1 MKLLSSQ
8 TTTKETKKFQLF
20 SDFPNINLEV
30 ISENNK
36 IKNAKLKGKG
46 IHKSYPYFYKTERK
60 THRSLACGM

>member
-46 IHKSYPYFYKTERK
+46 CFFLKNLFFCNIFKNISYN
-60 THRSLACGM
+60 

>member
-46 IHKSYPYFYKTERK
+46 ILTVQENLQKISNN
-60 THRSLACGM
+60 

>member
-46 IHKSYPYFYKTERK
+46 ISTANQILTKSIKKY
-60 THRSLACGM
+60 

>member
-46 IHKSYPYFYKTERK
+46 IRTVQ
-60 THRSLACGM
+60 